1 MAMYVLR
8 VDALGPYPIRIV
20 KMSDRNN
27 TILLLAILDCHSPS
41 ISGGV
46 GSSQN
51 SGDVAFLI
59 E

>member
-8 VDALGPYPIRIV
+8 VDPLGPYPIKIV

-27 TILLLAILDCHSPS
+27 TRLLLAILDCHSPS
-41 ISGGV
+41 VSGGV

-51 SGDVAFLI
+51 SDVAFLI

>member
-8 VDALGPYPIRIV
+8 VDPLGPYPIKIV
-20 KMSDRNN
+20 NMSDRNN
-27 TILLLAILDCHSPS
+27 TILLLAILDRHSPS
-41 ISGGV
+41 VSGSI
-46 GSSQN
+46 GSSQS